1 MVRARGQVARMSQK
15 GLNLLLQGPEGTTR
29 FSFGRELN
37 QNMTLISWLNVAT
50 GSQVFP
56 TWGPQRQ
63 GV

>member
-1 MVRARGQVARMSQK
+1 MVRARGRVARMSQK
-15 GLNLLLQGPEGTTR
+15 GLNLLLQAPEGTTR
-29 FSFGRELN
+29 FSFGRGLN
-37 QNMTLISWLNVAT
+37 QIMTLTSWLNVVT